1 MAALV
6 LERADAAGQADQRR
20 VRGEHVAQPHL
31 GLREVQDR
39 EPAGPRQRDQRDD
52 EADRE
57 GGPDRGD
64 EPPRGPRR
72 RRIPGHVGVVAVRV
86 VRARRR
92 RGHPGD
98 CTGETGA
105 SLGIHAQDFGVRAA
119 TLRPMP
125 GLLARCVRAH
135 RRRPA

>member
-6 LERADAAGQADQRR
+6 LERADAAGQPDQRR

-64 EPPRGPRR
+64 EPPRARAGVASAGP
-72 RRIPGHVGVVAVRV
+72 VGVVAVRV

-105 SLGIHAQDFGVRAA
+105 SLGIRAQDFGRSRCYPAPDA
-119 TLRPMP
+119 RPA
-125 GLLARCVRAH
+125 GALCAAH